1 MSPTKIVYPAGP
13 SARSPSLKPSIAS
26 SPVPMPRT
34 PVQAGSEL
42 GEELLHAPALRSVP
56 LPSDSSEP
64 SETLVVMS
72 DKRRKEKRMNP
83 LFRRTG
89 K

>member
-1 MSPTKIVYPAGP
+1 MSPTKILSPAGP
-13 SARSPSLKPSIAS
+13 STARSPSLKSAT
-26 SPVPMPRT
+26 SPIPMPRT

-56 LPSDSSEP
+56 LPNDSSD
-64 SETLVVMS
+64 TLVVMS
-72 DKRRKEKRMNP
+72 KRRKEKKMNP
-83 LFRRTG
+83 LFRRIG